1 MDILELLYK
10 KHNDWLNI
18 TESFGV
24 NSDTAKDIVSEL
36 YLKIKE
42 LQDSNKDCSI
52 MFNDNEVNY
61 YFIYVTLRNL
71 VFDLKRK
78 EKNVSLISL
87 DQRTDLSEEIEYNKW
102 SDKEKDES
110 DLYLKHKVISDWY
123 EDDKY
128 LQMLEDA
135 NLLENFSKDKM
146 KVYYMRRIF
155 KEVFLDNTKVSKLS
169 RDTNI
174 TYWSLR
180 NTIRNIKKQIKEDY
194 EFRRHIR
201 DDF

>member
-1 MDILELLYK
+1 
-10 KHNDWLNI
+10 
-18 TESFGV
+18 
-24 NSDTAKDIVSEL
+24 
-36 YLKIKE
+36 
-42 LQDSNKDCSI
+42 

-87 DQRTDLSEEIEYNKW
+87 DQRTDLSEDIEYNKW
-102 SDKEKDES
+102 SDKERDES

>member
-1 MDILELLYK
+1 
-10 KHNDWLNI
+10 
-18 TESFGV
+18 
-24 NSDTAKDIVSEL
+24 
-36 YLKIKE
+36 
-42 LQDSNKDCSI
+42 

-169 RDTNI
+169 RETNI

>member
-1 MDILELLYK
+1 
-10 KHNDWLNI
+10 
-18 TESFGV
+18 
-24 NSDTAKDIVSEL
+24 
-36 YLKIKE
+36 
-42 LQDSNKDCSI
+42 

-102 SDKEKDES
+102 SDKERDES

>member
-1 MDILELLYK
+1 
-10 KHNDWLNI
+10 
-18 TESFGV
+18 
-24 NSDTAKDIVSEL
+24 
-36 YLKIKE
+36 
-42 LQDSNKDCSI
+42 
-52 MFNDNEVNY
+52 
-61 YFIYVTLRNL
+61 
-71 VFDLKRK
+71 
-78 EKNVSLISL
+78 
-87 DQRTDLSEEIEYNKW
+87 
-102 SDKEKDES
+102 
-110 DLYLKHKVISDWY
+110 
-123 EDDKY
+123 
-128 LQMLEDA
+128 MLEDA